1 VLSRITLDDVGV
13 RRNGSELFRVP
24 QLAVTGGRI
33 LAILG
38 ENGSGKTTLLR
49 LLAGLERDFSG
60 AIRYDE
66 APPAAYFQGRN
77 QPRDLLLLAQE
88 PVLFDFSV
96 ERNLAYGLRLAG
108 LSPREAHARV
118 AGVLGRLNLEALAK
132 RRATRLSG
140 GEKRR
145 VALARVLAMA
155 PRFLLLDEP
164 FADVDPVN
172 RELLETVL
180 LEQVRQLGAAVVFTT
195 HQEEIAIR
203 LTDEI
208 VQIAGRRL
216 VPHHPRNVLR
226 GTASQENRQFFFRTG
241 SVTLEILPF
250 TRPPDQVHIPPTE
263 IVVSREALHSTARNQ
278 LRGTIRATRQ
288 QDEAA
293 DITVDCGICLEARIT
308 LRSLQEHRLVVGDEV
323 YLNFKTSAVRWV

>member
-1 VLSRITLDDVGV
+1 
-13 RRNGSELFRVP
+13 
-24 QLAVTGGRI
+24 
-33 LAILG
+33 
-38 ENGSGKTTLLR
+38 
-49 LLAGLERDFSG
+49 
-60 AIRYDE
+60 
-66 APPAAYFQGRN
+66 
-77 QPRDLLLLAQE
+77 
-88 PVLFDFSV
+88 
-96 ERNLAYGLRLAG
+96 
-108 LSPREAHARV
+108 
-118 AGVLGRLNLEALAK
+118 
-132 RRATRLSG
+132 
-140 GEKRR
+140 
-145 VALARVLAMA
+145 M
-155 PRFLLLDEP
+155 
-164 FADVDPVN
+164 
-172 RELLETVL
+172 
-180 LEQVRQLGAAVVFTT
+180 VFTT

-216 VPHHPRNVLR
+216 VPYHPRNVLR

-323 YLNFKTSAVRWV
+323 YLNFKTSAVRWL